1 MLLSVGKDMFGKH
14 NNFLNDII
22 IRYNNRFGHTI
33 YIWGR
38 AKQKIPYWFLKK

>member
-33 YIWGR
+33 YGDVQTKRSLIG
-38 AKQKIPYWFLKK
+38 F